1 MKRFALLAIAILGL
15 SLSAAAQ
22 DDKGYTFT
30 NNNEVKTVPIT
41 NQFRSGTCWCFS
53 TLSFLEEEIMRAGG
67 EEMTLSLMWVV
78 RHAYFDKA
86 VKYVRLHGH
95 LNLAVGG
102 AAHDVTEVI
111 KKYGIVPLEVYS
123 GYNYGTEMPEF
134 GEIDAVIKGY
144 MDAVIK
150 NKNGKLTTA

>member
-67 EEMTLSLMWVV
+67 EEMTLS
-78 RHAYFDKA
+78 
-86 VKYVRLHGH
+86 
-95 LNLAVGG
+95 
-102 AAHDVTEVI
+102 
-111 KKYGIVPLEVYS
+111 
-123 GYNYGTEMPEF
+123 
-134 GEIDAVIKGY
+134 
-144 MDAVIK
+144 
-150 NKNGKLTTA
+150 